1 MPRSVRHLWLMVLTV
16 VSGWAQGAQLLTQV
30 TEYGHEGDA
39 VELEVGLDLPVALAS
54 PFVALDARTW
64 EARLL
69 HRGAPALDW
78 QTAELSLEGE
88 YEHVDRVTVEGATH
102 RGFVVRIRFAEPV
115 AVVTLPQHASDRIIL
130 KYLPRRQF
138 RRAADASDDTPDREA
153 PWAIDL
159 GTDAPILDIGSVPRA
174 LLINRSLYY
183 VPDRHG
189 ALRARLGFFDAA
201 GSSGA
206 LRQARGPFPAAK
218 LVRVTHAE
226 AAYAKRM
233 QINSER
239 VARLYAGT
247 SDPVEDAQP
256 PRASPGLSIDV
267 ASAPDQIDGPAP
279 GRVSELKAW
288 RSEPD
293 DSLLT
298 EARNAYLAGDYDRA
312 VALYTKASHDPGLRA
327 QALELLGATR
337 EQNGQTAHAKQ
348 VYETVLQEFPGTEIA
363 GRVEGRLRTLVSID
377 QAPASLR
384 LPERRSALAW
394 NVVGNVSQFYR
405 RHSID
410 IENRG
415 TTVPIDGLFT
425 DAFVSV
431 QRHGPRASHE
441 ARMSVGHLQD
451 FSDRDDGRTLR
462 IQELYWDSRSEPLR
476 AGVRVGRQRQRRSGV
491 LGRFDGVTAS
501 WLAADNVEVNALGG
515 YLVDSSYDDPD
526 SRRRVWGLNAEID
539 LLDDRLGL
547 VPFYVQQSYDGVLD
561 RQAVGLQADYLTD
574 RASYFGMIDYDL
586 HHQVLNHL
594 LVNGNLR
601 LGGRTRVY
609 GGIDHRRNPYLTT
622 RNALIGQAT
631 RDLSELELL
640 LVEASLE
647 DIARDRSALSTML
660 RLGLQGPLGDGWNY
674 SMDASLTDYQATESS
689 LDVAALDA
697 HRDAYYSVQVR
708 ANDLFGRGNYG
719 AIQARV
725 YDSDTSRAMGLYV
738 NNRLAFGDAWWLFPR
753 LQLDQRTQLDTN
765 RDQLRIRPSLRLDYR
780 RNRHVRFELEAGY
793 EWTDRELLGGSLV
806 TEGIF
811 LRAGYRASF

>member
-1 MPRSVRHLWLMVLTV
+1 MPGLARHLWIMLLAAA
-16 VSGWAQGAQLLTQV
+16 SGWAHGAQLLTQV
-30 TEYGHEGDA
+30 TEYEQGGEA
-39 VELEVGLDLPVALAS
+39 VELEVGLDIPVALAS
-54 PFVALDARTW
+54 RFEALDARTW

-69 HRGAPALDW
+69 HRGTPALDW

-88 YEHVDRVTVEGATH
+88 YEHLDRVTVEGATN
-102 RGFVVRIRFAEPV
+102 RGFVVRVRFARPT

-130 KYLPRRQF
+130 KYLPRGRFRQ
-138 RRAADASDDTPDREA
+138 AVDDSDDTPQDDA

-159 GTDAPILDIGSVPRA
+159 GTDAPILDVGSVPRA

-183 VPDRHG
+183 PPDREGRAH
-189 ALRARLGFFDAA
+189 ARLGFFDTA
-201 GSSGA
+201 SGA
-206 LRQARGPFPAAK
+206 GILRQARGPFPAAE
-218 LVRVTHAE
+218 LVRVTEEE
-226 AAYAKRM
+226 AAYGKLM
-233 QINSER
+233 QLNSER

-247 SDPVEDAQP
+247 TGAPDAAP
-256 PRASPGLSIDV
+256 PQAASPGLSIAV
-267 ASAPDQIDGPAP
+267 ASAPDEIAGPVAP
-279 GRVSELKAW
+279 HVSELKEW

-298 EARNAYLAGDYDRA
+298 EARNAYLEGQYDRA
-312 VALYTKASHDPGLRA
+312 VALYTKASHDPRLRP
-327 QALELLGATR
+327 QALELLGVTR

-348 VYETVLQEFPGTEIA
+348 VYETVLREFPGTEVA

-377 QAPASLR
+377 QTPTSLR
-384 LPERRSALAW
+384 RPDRPSALAW
-394 NVVGNVSQFYR
+394 NVVANVSQFYR

-431 QRHGPRASHE
+431 QRHGPHSSHE
-441 ARMSVGHLQD
+441 ARVSLGHLQD
-451 FSDRDDGRTLR
+451 FSDREDGRTLR
-462 IQELYWDSRSEPLR
+462 IQELYWDSRSERLH

-501 WLAADNVEVNALGG
+501 WLASSTVEVNALGG

-526 SRRRVWGLNAEID
+526 TRRRFWGLNAKID

-547 VPFYVQQSYDGVLD
+547 VPFFVQQSYDGVLD
-561 RQAVGLQADYLTD
+561 RQAVGLQVDYLTD
-574 RASYFGMIDYDL
+574 RASYFGMVDYDL

-622 RNALIGQAT
+622 RNALIGQT
-631 RDLSELELL
+631 IRDLSELELL

-660 RLGLQGPLGDGWNY
+660 RLGLQGELTEGWDY
-674 SMDASLTDYQATESS
+674 SMDASLTDFDATESS
-689 LDVAALDA
+689 LEVAALDA
-697 HRDAYYSVQVR
+697 HRDFYYSLQIR
-708 ANDLFGRGNYG
+708 ANDMFGRGNYG
-719 AIQARV
+719 AVQARV
-725 YDSDTSRAMGLYV
+725 YDSDTARSVGMHL
-738 NNRLAFGDAWWLFPR
+738 NNRLALGESWWLFPR
-753 LQLDQRTQLDTN
+753 LQLDQRTRLDTDQ
-765 RDQLRIRPSLRLDYR
+765 DQLRVRPSLRLDYR
-780 RNRHVRFELEAGY
+780 RNRNMRFELEAGY